1 MKKKEFNGQ
10 LKHKLRAIIP
20 KCDYLQSK
28 KFSKKEIPNKL
39 KVNLS
44 SSLKYIIRKKNS
56 KKITNSYP
64 QKNIFSKILYKN
76 LQKHNSDNE
85 KNNIIIVNN
94 LIKCKSSHFLAVFK
108 DYLIIDYV
116 EEFLRRIY
124 FLNESIQRMPK
135 LYNYYRNY
143 LTFFCKPTF
152 IDQFSNEKIKN
163 YGDLNAECFYKN
175 NIERKKH
182 INNDK
187 KILDK
192 NIVFRDRNKN
202 NEINDNNNNNELV
215 KTIFTRSI
223 KNSIDNINFEDSTI
237 NNKKGKY
244 NNDILADDVYIYNK
258 SQQDSIIKTW
268 GCDNGNLI
276 SEGNSLL
283 LMIDEIKDY
292 KNKQKI
298 TEKTISISKIMA
310 NNIKKGNSKD
320 SITKSSK
327 SNLTK
332 ISTYANA
339 SGRQYDSLE
348 KMIYSPKAKKN
359 AKFSIKRDNNRYLS
373 PKNDNRKINSPYQ
386 YQYNTNINNNT
397 IKNDKNQNSI
407 VVNINININTNQNT
421 NTINDN
427 TYKSPV
433 HGIKQ
438 KRLILSP
445 VSPMPFNLE
454 KKSIPLSTTR
464 SKGGGSDRVKASNYV
479 KITQRK
485 NDYNNLV
492 LLTNRNKK
500 KTDFSKLKTVNS
512 IDSNEAKSKQNYTYN
527 NKDMLLYGGK
537 KNNNDELYNYNK
549 YNESIINKNVYFS
562 PKNVGSK
569 FRFYNKSMK
578 ELENT
583 SDINNNK
590 KYIYQKKQN
599 TINSPLNKNS
609 KLNKKFFSYR
619 RLNNANSYSKLNL
632 V

>member
-10 LKHKLRAIIP
+10 LKHKLKAIIP

-28 KFSKKEIPNKL
+28 KISKKEVPNKL

-56 KKITNSYP
+56 KKITNPYP
-64 QKNIFSKILYKN
+64 QKNIFAKILSQN
-76 LQKHNSDNE
+76 LQKHNSDIE

-175 NIERKKH
+175 NINRKRH
-182 INNDK
+182 MNNEK

-192 NIVFRDRNKN
+192 NIIMRDRNNKN
-202 NEINDNNNNNELV
+202 NEINNNNELI
-215 KTIFTRSI
+215 KTIFTKSI
-223 KNSIDNINFEDSTI
+223 KNSIDNINIEDSTI
-237 NNKKGKY
+237 NNKKKGKN
-244 NNDILADDVYIYNK
+244 NNDIISDDMYNK
-258 SQQDSIIKTW
+258 NQQDSIINTW
-268 GCDNGNLI
+268 GCENGNLI

-283 LMIDEIKDY
+283 LMIDEIKDF
-292 KNKQKI
+292 KNRQKI

-310 NNIKKGNSKD
+310 NNIKEGKNKD
-320 SITKSSK
+320 NMSKSSK

-332 ISTYANA
+332 ISKYAIGNANA
-339 SGRQYDSLE
+339 SGKHLDSLE

-359 AKFSIKRDNNRYLS
+359 AKFSIKKDNNRYLS
-373 PKNDNRKINSPYQ
+373 PKNDNRKINSP

-407 VVNINININTNQNT
+407 VVNINININTNKNT
-421 NTINDN
+421 NTINEN
-427 TYKSPV
+427 AYKSPV

-445 VSPMPFNLE
+445 VSPIVFNLE

-464 SKGGGSDRVKASNYV
+464 NKGRDRVSASNYV

-485 NDYNNLV
+485 NDFNNLV

-500 KTDFSKLKTVNS
+500 KK
-512 IDSNEAKSKQNYTYN
+512 
-527 NKDMLLYGGK
+527 
-537 KNNNDELYNYNK
+537 
-549 YNESIINKNVYFS
+549 
-562 PKNVGSK
+562 
-569 FRFYNKSMK
+569 
-578 ELENT
+578 
-583 SDINNNK
+583 
-590 KYIYQKKQN
+590 
-599 TINSPLNKNS
+599 
-609 KLNKKFFSYR
+609 
-619 RLNNANSYSKLNL
+619 
-632 V
+632 

>member
-10 LKHKLRAIIP
+10 LKHKLKAIIP

-28 KFSKKEIPNKL
+28 KISKKEVPNKL

-56 KKITNSYP
+56 KKITNPYP
-64 QKNIFSKILYKN
+64 TKNIFAKILSQN
-76 LQKHNSDNE
+76 LQKHNSDIE
-85 KNNIIIVNN
+85 KNNIIIINN

-175 NIERKKH
+175 NINRKRH
-182 INNDK
+182 MNNEK

-192 NIVFRDRNKN
+192 NIIMRDRNNKN
-202 NEINDNNNNNELV
+202 NEINNNNELI
-215 KTIFTRSI
+215 KTIFTKSI
-223 KNSIDNINFEDSTI
+223 KNSIDNINIEDSTI
-237 NNKKGKY
+237 NNKKKGKN
-244 NNDILADDVYIYNK
+244 NNDIISDDMYNK
-258 SQQDSIIKTW
+258 NQQDSIINTW
-268 GCDNGNLI
+268 GCENGNLI

-283 LMIDEIKDY
+283 LMIDEIKDF
-292 KNKQKI
+292 KNRQKI

-310 NNIKKGNSKD
+310 NNIKEGKNKD
-320 SITKSSK
+320 NMSKSSK

-332 ISTYANA
+332 ISKYAIANANA
-339 SGRQYDSLE
+339 SGKHLDSLE

-359 AKFSIKRDNNRYLS
+359 AKFSIKKDNNRYLS
-373 PKNDNRKINSPYQ
+373 PKNDNRKINSP

-407 VVNINININTNQNT
+407 VVNINININTNKNT
-421 NTINDN
+421 NTINEN
-427 TYKSPV
+427 AYKSPV

-445 VSPMPFNLE
+445 VSPIVFNLE

-464 SKGGGSDRVKASNYV
+464 NKGRDRVSASNYV

-485 NDYNNLV
+485 NDFNNLV

-500 KTDFSKLKTVNS
+500 KTEFSKLKTVNS
-512 IDSNEAKSKQNYTYN
+512 IDSNEAKNKQNYTYN
-527 NKDMLLYGGK
+527 NKDMLLYGK
-537 KNNNDELYNYNK
+537 KNNNEELYNYNR
-549 YNESIINKNVYFS
+549 YNGSNINKNVYFS

-569 FRFYNKSMK
+569 FKFYNKSMK
-578 ELENT
+578 ELEN
-583 SDINNNK
+583 SSEINNNK

>member
-10 LKHKLRAIIP
+10 LKHKLKAIIP

-28 KFSKKEIPNKL
+28 KISKKEVPNKL

-56 KKITNSYP
+56 KKITNPYP
-64 QKNIFSKILYKN
+64 TKNIFAKILSQN
-76 LQKHNSDNE
+76 LQKHNSDIE
-85 KNNIIIVNN
+85 KNNIIIINN

-175 NIERKKH
+175 NINRKRH
-182 INNDK
+182 MNNEK

-192 NIVFRDRNKN
+192 NIIMRDRNNKN
-202 NEINDNNNNNELV
+202 NEINNNNELI
-215 KTIFTRSI
+215 KTIFTKSI
-223 KNSIDNINFEDSTI
+223 KNSIDNINIEDSTI
-237 NNKKGKY
+237 NNKKKSKN
-244 NNDILADDVYIYNK
+244 NNDIISDDMYNK
-258 SQQDSIIKTW
+258 NQQDSIINTW
-268 GCDNGNLI
+268 GCENGNLI

-283 LMIDEIKDY
+283 LMIDEIKDF
-292 KNKQKI
+292 KNRQKI

-310 NNIKKGNSKD
+310 NNIKEGKNKDNMSKG
-320 SITKSSK
+320 SK

-332 ISTYANA
+332 ISKYAIGNANA
-339 SGRQYDSLE
+339 SGKHLDSLE

-359 AKFSIKRDNNRYLS
+359 AKFSIKKDNNRYLS
-373 PKNDNRKINSPYQ
+373 PKNDNRKINSP

-407 VVNINININTNQNT
+407 VVNINININTNKNT
-421 NTINDN
+421 NTINEN
-427 TYKSPV
+427 AYKSPV

-445 VSPMPFNLE
+445 VSPIVFNLE

-464 SKGGGSDRVKASNYV
+464 NKGRDRVSASNYV

-485 NDYNNLV
+485 NDFNNLV

-500 KTDFSKLKTVNS
+500 KTEFSKLKTVNS
-512 IDSNEAKSKQNYTYN
+512 IDSNEAKNKQNYTYN
-527 NKDMLLYGGK
+527 NKDMLLYGK
-537 KNNNDELYNYNK
+537 KNNNEELYNYNR
-549 YNESIINKNVYFS
+549 YNGSNINKNVYFS

-569 FRFYNKSMK
+569 FKFYNKSMK
-578 ELENT
+578 ELEN
-583 SDINNNK
+583 SSEINNNK

>member
-10 LKHKLRAIIP
+10 LKHKLKAIIP

-28 KFSKKEIPNKL
+28 KISKKEVPNKL

-56 KKITNSYP
+56 KKITNPYP
-64 QKNIFSKILYKN
+64 TKNIFAKILSQN
-76 LQKHNSDNE
+76 LQKHNSDIE

-175 NIERKKH
+175 NINRKRH
-182 INNDK
+182 MNNEK

-192 NIVFRDRNKN
+192 NIIMRDRNNKN
-202 NEINDNNNNNELV
+202 NEINNNNELI
-215 KTIFTRSI
+215 KTIFTKSI
-223 KNSIDNINFEDSTI
+223 KNSIDNINIEDSTI
-237 NNKKGKY
+237 NNKKKGKN
-244 NNDILADDVYIYNK
+244 NNDIISDDMYNK
-258 SQQDSIIKTW
+258 NQQDSIINTW
-268 GCDNGNLI
+268 GCENGNLI

-283 LMIDEIKDY
+283 LMIDEIKDF
-292 KNKQKI
+292 KNRQKI

-310 NNIKKGNSKD
+310 NNIKEGKNKD
-320 SITKSSK
+320 NMCKSSK

-332 ISTYANA
+332 ISKYAIGNANA
-339 SGRQYDSLE
+339 SGKHLDSLE

-359 AKFSIKRDNNRYLS
+359 AKFSIKKDNNRYLS
-373 PKNDNRKINSPYQ
+373 PKNDNRKINSP

-407 VVNINININTNQNT
+407 VVNINININTNKNT
-421 NTINDN
+421 NTINEN
-427 TYKSPV
+427 AYKSPV

-445 VSPMPFNLE
+445 VSPIVFNLE

-464 SKGGGSDRVKASNYV
+464 NKGRYRVSASNYV

-485 NDYNNLV
+485 NDFNNLV

-500 KTDFSKLKTVNS
+500 KTEFSKLKTVNS
-512 IDSNEAKSKQNYTYN
+512 IDSNEAKNKQNYTYN
-527 NKDMLLYGGK
+527 NKDMLLYGK
-537 KNNNDELYNYNK
+537 KNNNEELYNYNR
-549 YNESIINKNVYFS
+549 YNGSNINKNVYFS

-569 FRFYNKSMK
+569 FKFYNKSMK
-578 ELENT
+578 ELEN
-583 SDINNNK
+583 SSEINNNK

>member
-10 LKHKLRAIIP
+10 LKHKLKAIIP

-28 KFSKKEIPNKL
+28 KISKKEVPNKL

-56 KKITNSYP
+56 KKITNPYP
-64 QKNIFSKILYKN
+64 QKSIFAKILSQN
-76 LQKHNSDNE
+76 LQKHNSDIE
-85 KNNIIIVNN
+85 KNNIIIINN

-175 NIERKKH
+175 NINRKRH
-182 INNDK
+182 MNNEK

-192 NIVFRDRNKN
+192 NIIMRDRNNKN
-202 NEINDNNNNNELV
+202 NEINNNNELI
-215 KTIFTRSI
+215 KTIFTKSI
-223 KNSIDNINFEDSTI
+223 KNSIDNINIEDSTI
-237 NNKKGKY
+237 NNKKKGKN
-244 NNDILADDVYIYNK
+244 NNDIISDDMYNK
-258 SQQDSIIKTW
+258 NQQDSIINTW
-268 GCDNGNLI
+268 GCENGNLI

-283 LMIDEIKDY
+283 LMIDEIKDF
-292 KNKQKI
+292 KNRQKI

-310 NNIKKGNSKD
+310 NNIKEGKNKD
-320 SITKSSK
+320 NMSKSSK

-332 ISTYANA
+332 ISKYAIGNANA
-339 SGRQYDSLE
+339 SGKHLDSLE

-359 AKFSIKRDNNRYLS
+359 AKFSIKKDNNRYLS
-373 PKNDNRKINSPYQ
+373 PKNDNRKINSP

-407 VVNINININTNQNT
+407 VVNINININTNKNT
-421 NTINDN
+421 NTINEN
-427 TYKSPV
+427 AYKSPV

-445 VSPMPFNLE
+445 VSPIVFNLE

-464 SKGGGSDRVKASNYV
+464 NKGRDRVSASNYV

-485 NDYNNLV
+485 NDFNNLV

-500 KTDFSKLKTVNS
+500 KTEFSKLKTVNS
-512 IDSNEAKSKQNYTYN
+512 IDSNEAKNKQNYTYN
-527 NKDMLLYGGK
+527 NKDMLLYGK
-537 KNNNDELYNYNK
+537 KNNNEELYNYNR
-549 YNESIINKNVYFS
+549 YNGSNINKNVYFS

-569 FRFYNKSMK
+569 FKFYNKSMK
-578 ELENT
+578 ELEN
-583 SDINNNK
+583 SSEINNNK

>member
-10 LKHKLRAIIP
+10 LKHKLKAIIP

-28 KFSKKEIPNKL
+28 KISKKEVPNKL

-56 KKITNSYP
+56 KKITNPYP
-64 QKNIFSKILYKN
+64 QKNIFAKILSQN
-76 LQKHNSDNE
+76 LQKHNSDIE

-175 NIERKKH
+175 NINRKRH
-182 INNDK
+182 MNNEK

-192 NIVFRDRNKN
+192 NIIMRDRNNKN
-202 NEINDNNNNNELV
+202 NEINNNNELI
-215 KTIFTRSI
+215 KTIFTKSI
-223 KNSIDNINFEDSTI
+223 KNSIDNINIEDSTI
-237 NNKKGKY
+237 NNKKKSKN
-244 NNDILADDVYIYNK
+244 NNDIISDDMYNK
-258 SQQDSIIKTW
+258 NQQDSIINTW
-268 GCDNGNLI
+268 GCENGNLI

-283 LMIDEIKDY
+283 LMIDEIKDF
-292 KNKQKI
+292 KNRQKI

-310 NNIKKGNSKD
+310 NNIKEGKNKD
-320 SITKSSK
+320 NISKSSK

-332 ISTYANA
+332 ISKYAIGNANA
-339 SGRQYDSLE
+339 SGKHLDSLE

-359 AKFSIKRDNNRYLS
+359 AQFSIKKDNNRYLS
-373 PKNDNRKINSPYQ
+373 PKNDNRKINSP

-407 VVNINININTNQNT
+407 VVNINININTNKNT
-421 NTINDN
+421 NTINEN
-427 TYKSPV
+427 AYKSPV

-445 VSPMPFNLE
+445 VSPIVFNLE

-464 SKGGGSDRVKASNYV
+464 NKGRDRVSASNYV

-485 NDYNNLV
+485 NDFNNLV

-500 KTDFSKLKTVNS
+500 KTEFSKLKTVNS
-512 IDSNEAKSKQNYTYN
+512 IDSNEAKNKQNYTYN
-527 NKDMLLYGGK
+527 NKDMLLYGK
-537 KNNNDELYNYNK
+537 KNNNEELYNYNR
-549 YNESIINKNVYFS
+549 YNGSNINKNVYFS

-569 FRFYNKSMK
+569 FKFYNKSMK
-578 ELENT
+578 ELEN
-583 SDINNNK
+583 SSEINNNK

>member
-10 LKHKLRAIIP
+10 LKHKLKAIIP

-28 KFSKKEIPNKL
+28 KISKKEVPNKL

-56 KKITNSYP
+56 KKITNPYP
-64 QKNIFSKILYKN
+64 QKNIFAKILSQN
-76 LQKHNSDNE
+76 LQKHNSDIE
-85 KNNIIIVNN
+85 KNNIIIINN

-175 NIERKKH
+175 NINRKRH
-182 INNDK
+182 MNNEK

-192 NIVFRDRNKN
+192 NIIMRDRNNKN
-202 NEINDNNNNNELV
+202 NEINNNNELI
-215 KTIFTRSI
+215 KTIFTKSI
-223 KNSIDNINFEDSTI
+223 KNSIDNINIEDSTI
-237 NNKKGKY
+237 NNKKKGKN
-244 NNDILADDVYIYNK
+244 NNDIISDDMYNK
-258 SQQDSIIKTW
+258 NQQDSIINTW
-268 GCDNGNLI
+268 GCENGNLI

-283 LMIDEIKDY
+283 LMIDEIKDF
-292 KNKQKI
+292 KNRQKI

-310 NNIKKGNSKD
+310 NNIKEGKNKD
-320 SITKSSK
+320 NMSKSSK

-332 ISTYANA
+332 ISKYAIGNANA
-339 SGRQYDSLE
+339 SGKHLDSLE

-359 AKFSIKRDNNRYLS
+359 AKFSIKKDNNRYLS
-373 PKNDNRKINSPYQ
+373 PKNDNRKINSP

-407 VVNINININTNQNT
+407 VVNINININTNKNT
-421 NTINDN
+421 NTINEN
-427 TYKSPV
+427 AYKSPV

-445 VSPMPFNLE
+445 VSPIVFNLE

-464 SKGGGSDRVKASNYV
+464 NKGRDRVSASNYV

-485 NDYNNLV
+485 NDFNNLV

-500 KTDFSKLKTVNS
+500 KTEFSKLKTVNS
-512 IDSNEAKSKQNYTYN
+512 IDSNEAKNKQNYTYN
-527 NKDMLLYGGK
+527 NKDMLLYGK
-537 KNNNDELYNYNK
+537 KNNNEELYNYNR
-549 YNESIINKNVYFS
+549 YNGSNINKNVYFS

-569 FRFYNKSMK
+569 FKFYNKSMK
-578 ELENT
+578 ELEN
-583 SDINNNK
+583 SSEINNNK

>member
-10 LKHKLRAIIP
+10 LKHKLKAIIP

-28 KFSKKEIPNKL
+28 KISKKEVPNKL

-56 KKITNSYP
+56 KKITNPYP
-64 QKNIFSKILYKN
+64 QKNIFAKILSQN
-76 LQKHNSDNE
+76 LQKHNSDIE
-85 KNNIIIVNN
+85 KNNIIIINN

-175 NIERKKH
+175 NINRKRH
-182 INNDK
+182 MNNEK

-192 NIVFRDRNKN
+192 NIIMRDRNNKN
-202 NEINDNNNNNELV
+202 NEINNNNELI
-215 KTIFTRSI
+215 KTIFTKSI
-223 KNSIDNINFEDSTI
+223 KNSIDNINIEDSTI
-237 NNKKGKY
+237 NNKKKGKN
-244 NNDILADDVYIYNK
+244 NNDIISDDMYNK
-258 SQQDSIIKTW
+258 NQQDSIINTW
-268 GCDNGNLI
+268 GCENGNLI

-283 LMIDEIKDY
+283 LMIDEIKDF
-292 KNKQKI
+292 KNRQKI

-310 NNIKKGNSKD
+310 NNIKEGKNKD
-320 SITKSSK
+320 NMSKSSK

-332 ISTYANA
+332 ISKYAIGNANA
-339 SGRQYDSLE
+339 SGKHLDSLE

-359 AKFSIKRDNNRYLS
+359 AKFSIKKDNNRYLS
-373 PKNDNRKINSPYQ
+373 PKNDNRKINSP

-407 VVNINININTNQNT
+407 VVNINININTNKNT
-421 NTINDN
+421 NTINEN
-427 TYKSPV
+427 AYKSPV

-445 VSPMPFNLE
+445 VSPIVFNLE

-464 SKGGGSDRVKASNYV
+464 NKGRDRVSASNYV

-485 NDYNNLV
+485 NDFNNLV

-500 KTDFSKLKTVNS
+500 KTEFSKLKTVNS
-512 IDSNEAKSKQNYTYN
+512 IDSNEAKNKQNYTYN
-527 NKDMLLYGGK
+527 NKDMLLYGK
-537 KNNNDELYNYNK
+537 KNNNEDLYNYNR
-549 YNESIINKNVYFS
+549 YNGSNINKNVYFS

-569 FRFYNKSMK
+569 FKFYNKSMK
-578 ELENT
+578 ELEN
-583 SDINNNK
+583 SSEINNNK

>member
-10 LKHKLRAIIP
+10 LKHKLKAIIP

-28 KFSKKEIPNKL
+28 KISKKEVPNKL

-56 KKITNSYP
+56 KKITNPYP
-64 QKNIFSKILYKN
+64 QKNIFAKILSQN
-76 LQKHNSDNE
+76 LQKHNSDIE
-85 KNNIIIVNN
+85 KNNIIIINN

-175 NIERKKH
+175 NINRKRH
-182 INNDK
+182 MNNEK

-192 NIVFRDRNKN
+192 NIIMRDRNNKN
-202 NEINDNNNNNELV
+202 NEINNNNELI
-215 KTIFTRSI
+215 KTIFTKSI
-223 KNSIDNINFEDSTI
+223 KNSIDNINIEDSTI
-237 NNKKGKY
+237 NNKKKGKN
-244 NNDILADDVYIYNK
+244 NNDIISDDMYNK
-258 SQQDSIIKTW
+258 NQQDSIINTW
-268 GCDNGNLI
+268 GCENGNLI

-283 LMIDEIKDY
+283 LMIDEIKDF
-292 KNKQKI
+292 KNRQKI

-310 NNIKKGNSKD
+310 NNIKEGKNKDNMSKG
-320 SITKSSK
+320 SK

-332 ISTYANA
+332 ISKYAIGNANA
-339 SGRQYDSLE
+339 SGKHLDSLE

-359 AKFSIKRDNNRYLS
+359 AKFSIKKDNNRYLS
-373 PKNDNRKINSPYQ
+373 PKNDNRKINSP

-407 VVNINININTNQNT
+407 VVNINININTNKNT
-421 NTINDN
+421 NTINEN
-427 TYKSPV
+427 AYKSPV

-445 VSPMPFNLE
+445 VSPIVFNLE

-464 SKGGGSDRVKASNYV
+464 NKGRDRVSASNYV

-485 NDYNNLV
+485 NDFNNLV

-500 KTDFSKLKTVNS
+500 KTEFSKLKTVNS
-512 IDSNEAKSKQNYTYN
+512 IDSNEAKNKQNYTYN
-527 NKDMLLYGGK
+527 NKDMLLYGK
-537 KNNNDELYNYNK
+537 KNNNEELYNYNR
-549 YNESIINKNVYFS
+549 YNGSNINKNVYFS

-569 FRFYNKSMK
+569 FKFYNKSMK
-578 ELENT
+578 ELEN
-583 SDINNNK
+583 SSEINNNK

>member
-10 LKHKLRAIIP
+10 LKHKLKAIIP

-28 KFSKKEIPNKL
+28 KISKKEVPNKL

-56 KKITNSYP
+56 KKITNPYP
-64 QKNIFSKILYKN
+64 TKNIFAKILSQN
-76 LQKHNSDNE
+76 LQKHNSDIE

-175 NIERKKH
+175 NINRKRH
-182 INNDK
+182 MNNEK

-192 NIVFRDRNKN
+192 NIIMRDRNNKN
-202 NEINDNNNNNELV
+202 NEINNNNELI
-215 KTIFTRSI
+215 KTIFTKSI
-223 KNSIDNINFEDSTI
+223 KNSIDNINIEDSTI
-237 NNKKGKY
+237 NNKKKGKN
-244 NNDILADDVYIYNK
+244 NNDIISDDMYNK
-258 SQQDSIIKTW
+258 NQQDSIINTW
-268 GCDNGNLI
+268 GCENGNLI

-283 LMIDEIKDY
+283 LMIDEIKDF
-292 KNKQKI
+292 KNRQKI

-310 NNIKKGNSKD
+310 NNIKEGKNKD
-320 SITKSSK
+320 NMSKSSK

-332 ISTYANA
+332 ISKYAIGNANA
-339 SGRQYDSLE
+339 SGKHLDSLE

-359 AKFSIKRDNNRYLS
+359 AKFSIKKDNNRYLS
-373 PKNDNRKINSPYQ
+373 PKNDNRKINSP

-407 VVNINININTNQNT
+407 VVNINININTNKNT
-421 NTINDN
+421 NTINEN
-427 TYKSPV
+427 AYKSPV

-445 VSPMPFNLE
+445 VSPIVFNLE

-464 SKGGGSDRVKASNYV
+464 NKGRDRVSASNYV

-485 NDYNNLV
+485 NDFNNLV

-500 KTDFSKLKTVNS
+500 KTEFSKLKTVNS
-512 IDSNEAKSKQNYTYN
+512 IDSNEAKNKQNYTYN
-527 NKDMLLYGGK
+527 NKDMLLYGK
-537 KNNNDELYNYNK
+537 KNNNEELYNYNR
-549 YNESIINKNVYFS
+549 YNGSNINKNVYFS

-569 FRFYNKSMK
+569 FKFYNKSMK
-578 ELENT
+578 ELEN
-583 SDINNNK
+583 SSEINNNK

>member
-20 KCDYLQSK
+20 KCDNLQSK
-28 KFSKKEIPNKL
+28 KLSKKEAPKQL

-56 KKITNSYP
+56 KKIIGPS
-64 QKNIFSKILYKN
+64 KNIYSIILSKN
-76 LQKHNSDNE
+76 LRKHNSDIE
-85 KNNIIIVNN
+85 KNNIIIINN

-124 FLNESIQRMPK
+124 FLNESIQRIPK
-135 LYNYYRNY
+135 LHNYYKNY

-163 YGDLNAECFYKN
+163 YGDLNAEYFYKN
-175 NIERKKH
+175 NICKKRYMNGD
-182 INNDK
+182 I

-192 NIVFRDRNKN
+192 NIIIRERNNKN
-202 NEINDNNNNNELV
+202 NEINNDNGLI

-223 KNSIDNINFEDSTI
+223 KNSIDNINIEDSI
-237 NNKKGKY
+237 INKKKVKY
-244 NNDILADDVYIYNK
+244 NNDIITDEIYNK
-258 SQQDSIIKTW
+258 NQQDSIINTL

-283 LMIDEIKDY
+283 LMINEIKDY

-298 TEKTISISKIMA
+298 TEKTISISKIIS
-310 NNIKKGNSKD
+310 NNIKKDQNKN
-320 SITKSSK
+320 IINKSSK

-332 ISTYANA
+332 LSPYISSKYL
-339 SGRQYDSLE
+339 DSLD

-359 AKFSIKRDNNRYLS
+359 AKFSIKKENNKNERYLS
-373 PKNDNRKINSPYQ
+373 PKNENRKINSPYQ
-386 YQYNTNINNNT
+386 YNKNINNNT
-397 IKNDKNQNSI
+397 IKNEKNQNSI

-421 NTINDN
+421 INEN

-433 HGIKQ
+433 HSIKQ

-445 VSPMPFNLE
+445 VSPMAFNID
-454 KKSIPLSTTR
+454 KKVLPLSSTR
-464 SKGGGSDRVKASNYV
+464 NKGRDRVKASNYV
-479 KITQRK
+479 KIVKRK

-492 LLTNRNKK
+492 LLTNRNKR

-512 IDSNEAKSKQNYTYN
+512 IDLNEVKNKQNYTYN
-527 NKDMLLYGGK
+527 NKDMFLYGK
-537 KNNNDELYNYNK
+537 KSNNEELNYK
-549 YNESIINKNVYFS
+549 YNGSNINKNAYFS
-562 PKNVGSK
+562 PKNVGNK
-569 FRFYNKSMK
+569 IKFYNKSMK

-590 KYIYQKKQN
+590 KYIYLKKQN

-609 KLNKKFFSYR
+609 KLNKNFF
-619 RLNNANSYSKLNL
+619 LTED
-632 V
+632 

>member
-10 LKHKLRAIIP
+10 LKHKLKAIIP

-28 KFSKKEIPNKL
+28 KISKKEVPNKL

-56 KKITNSYP
+56 KKITNPYP
-64 QKNIFSKILYKN
+64 TKNIFAKILSQN
-76 LQKHNSDNE
+76 LQKHNSDIE
-85 KNNIIIVNN
+85 KNNIIIINN

-175 NIERKKH
+175 NINRKRH
-182 INNDK
+182 MNNEK

-192 NIVFRDRNKN
+192 NIIMRDRNNKN
-202 NEINDNNNNNELV
+202 NEINNNNELI
-215 KTIFTRSI
+215 KTIFTKSI
-223 KNSIDNINFEDSTI
+223 KNSIDNINIEDSTI
-237 NNKKGKY
+237 NNKKKGKN
-244 NNDILADDVYIYNK
+244 NNDIISDDMYNK
-258 SQQDSIIKTW
+258 NQQDSIINTW
-268 GCDNGNLI
+268 GCENGNLI

-283 LMIDEIKDY
+283 LMIDEIKDF
-292 KNKQKI
+292 KNRQKI

-310 NNIKKGNSKD
+310 NNIKEGKNKD
-320 SITKSSK
+320 NMSKSSK

-332 ISTYANA
+332 ITKYAIGNANA
-339 SGRQYDSLE
+339 SGKHLDSLE

-359 AKFSIKRDNNRYLS
+359 AKFSIKKDNNRYLS
-373 PKNDNRKINSPYQ
+373 PKNDNRKINSP

-407 VVNINININTNQNT
+407 VVNINININTNKNT
-421 NTINDN
+421 NTINEN
-427 TYKSPV
+427 AYKSPV

-445 VSPMPFNLE
+445 VSPIVFNLE

-464 SKGGGSDRVKASNYV
+464 NKGRDRVSASNYV

-485 NDYNNLV
+485 NDFNNLV

-500 KTDFSKLKTVNS
+500 KTEFSKLKTVNS
-512 IDSNEAKSKQNYTYN
+512 IDSNEAKNKQNYTYN
-527 NKDMLLYGGK
+527 NKDMLLYGK
-537 KNNNDELYNYNK
+537 KNNNEELYNYNR
-549 YNESIINKNVYFS
+549 YNGSNINKNVYFS

-569 FRFYNKSMK
+569 FKFYNKSMK
-578 ELENT
+578 ELEN
-583 SDINNNK
+583 SSEINNNK

>member
-10 LKHKLRAIIP
+10 LKHKLKAIIP

-28 KFSKKEIPNKL
+28 KISKKEVPNKL

-56 KKITNSYP
+56 KKITNPYP
-64 QKNIFSKILYKN
+64 QKNIFAKILSQN
-76 LQKHNSDNE
+76 LQKHNSDIE

-175 NIERKKH
+175 NINRKRH
-182 INNDK
+182 MNNEK

-192 NIVFRDRNKN
+192 NIIMRDRNNKN
-202 NEINDNNNNNELV
+202 NEINNNNELI
-215 KTIFTRSI
+215 KTIFTKSI
-223 KNSIDNINFEDSTI
+223 KNSIDNINIEDSTI
-237 NNKKGKY
+237 NNKKKGKN
-244 NNDILADDVYIYNK
+244 NNDIISDDMYNK
-258 SQQDSIIKTW
+258 NQQDSIINTW
-268 GCDNGNLI
+268 GCENGNLI

-283 LMIDEIKDY
+283 LMIDEIKDF
-292 KNKQKI
+292 KNRQKI

-310 NNIKKGNSKD
+310 NNIKEGKNKD
-320 SITKSSK
+320 NMSKSSK

-332 ISTYANA
+332 ISKYAIGNANA
-339 SGRQYDSLE
+339 SGKHLDSLE

-359 AKFSIKRDNNRYLS
+359 AKFSIKKDNNRYLS
-373 PKNDNRKINSPYQ
+373 PKNDNRKINSP

-407 VVNINININTNQNT
+407 VVNINININTNKNT
-421 NTINDN
+421 NTINEN
-427 TYKSPV
+427 AYKSPV

-445 VSPMPFNLE
+445 VSPIVFNLE

-464 SKGGGSDRVKASNYV
+464 NKGRDRVSASNYV

-485 NDYNNLV
+485 NDFNNLV

-500 KTDFSKLKTVNS
+500 KTEFSKLKTVNS
-512 IDSNEAKSKQNYTYN
+512 IDSNEAKNKQNYTYN
-527 NKDMLLYGGK
+527 NKDMLLYGK
-537 KNNNDELYNYNK
+537 KNNNEELYNYNR
-549 YNESIINKNVYFS
+549 YNGSNINKNVYFS

-569 FRFYNKSMK
+569 FKFYNKSMK
-578 ELENT
+578 ELEN
-583 SDINNNK
+583 SSEINNNK

>member
-20 KCDYLQSK
+20 KCDFLQSK
-28 KFSKKEIPNKL
+28 KFSKKEVPNKL

-44 SSLKYIIRKKNS
+44 SSLKYIIRKKIS
-56 KKITNSYP
+56 KKLIYP
-64 QKNIFSKILYKN
+64 PKNIYSKILSKN
-76 LQKHNSDNE
+76 LQKHNSDIE

-152 IDQFSNEKIKN
+152 IDQFSNE
-163 YGDLNAECFYKN
+163 CFYKN
-175 NIERKKH
+175 NINRKRH
-182 INNDK
+182 MNNEK

-192 NIVFRDRNKN
+192 NIIMRDRNNKN
-202 NEINDNNNNNELV
+202 NEINNNNELI
-215 KTIFTRSI
+215 KTIFTKSI
-223 KNSIDNINFEDSTI
+223 KNSIDNINIEDSTI
-237 NNKKGKY
+237 NNKKKGKN
-244 NNDILADDVYIYNK
+244 NNDIISDDMYNK
-258 SQQDSIIKTW
+258 NQQDSIINTW
-268 GCDNGNLI
+268 GCENGNLI

-283 LMIDEIKDY
+283 LMIDEIKDF
-292 KNKQKI
+292 KNRQKI

-310 NNIKKGNSKD
+310 NNIKEGKNKD
-320 SITKSSK
+320 NMSKSSK

-332 ISTYANA
+332 ISKYAIGNANA
-339 SGRQYDSLE
+339 SGKHLDSLE

-359 AKFSIKRDNNRYLS
+359 AKFSIKKDNNRYLS
-373 PKNDNRKINSPYQ
+373 PKNDNRKINSP

-407 VVNINININTNQNT
+407 VVNINININTNKNT
-421 NTINDN
+421 NTINEN
-427 TYKSPV
+427 AYKSPV

-445 VSPMPFNLE
+445 VSPIVFNLE

-464 SKGGGSDRVKASNYV
+464 NKGRDRVSASNYV

-485 NDYNNLV
+485 NDFNNLV

-500 KTDFSKLKTVNS
+500 KTEFSKLKTVNS
-512 IDSNEAKSKQNYTYN
+512 IDSNEAKNKQNYTYN
-527 NKDMLLYGGK
+527 NKDMLLYGK
-537 KNNNDELYNYNK
+537 KNNNEELYNYNR
-549 YNESIINKNVYFS
+549 YNGSNINKNVYFS

-569 FRFYNKSMK
+569 FKFYNKSMK
-578 ELENT
+578 ELEN
-583 SDINNNK
+583 SSEINNNK

>member
-10 LKHKLRAIIP
+10 LKHKLKAIIP

-28 KFSKKEIPNKL
+28 KISKKEVPNKL

-56 KKITNSYP
+56 KKITNPYP
-64 QKNIFSKILYKN
+64 QKSIFAKILSQN
-76 LQKHNSDNE
+76 LQKHNSDIE
-85 KNNIIIVNN
+85 KNNIIIINN

-175 NIERKKH
+175 NINRKRH
-182 INNDK
+182 MNNEK

-192 NIVFRDRNKN
+192 NIIMRDRNNKN
-202 NEINDNNNNNELV
+202 NEINNNNELI
-215 KTIFTRSI
+215 KTIFTKSI
-223 KNSIDNINFEDSTI
+223 KNSIDNINIEDSTI
-237 NNKKGKY
+237 NNKKKGKN
-244 NNDILADDVYIYNK
+244 NNDIISDDMYNK
-258 SQQDSIIKTW
+258 NQQDSIINTW
-268 GCDNGNLI
+268 GCENGNLI

-283 LMIDEIKDY
+283 LMIDEIKDF
-292 KNKQKI
+292 KNRQKI

-310 NNIKKGNSKD
+310 NNIKEGKNKDNMSKG
-320 SITKSSK
+320 SK

-332 ISTYANA
+332 ISKYAIGNANA
-339 SGRQYDSLE
+339 SGKHLDSLE

-359 AKFSIKRDNNRYLS
+359 AKFSIKKDNNRYLS
-373 PKNDNRKINSPYQ
+373 PKNDNRKINSP

-407 VVNINININTNQNT
+407 VVNINININTNKNT
-421 NTINDN
+421 NTINEN
-427 TYKSPV
+427 AYKSPV

-445 VSPMPFNLE
+445 VSPIVFNLE

-464 SKGGGSDRVKASNYV
+464 NKGRDRVSASNYV

-485 NDYNNLV
+485 NDFNNLV

-500 KTDFSKLKTVNS
+500 KTEFSKLKTVNS
-512 IDSNEAKSKQNYTYN
+512 IDSNEAKNKQNYTYN
-527 NKDMLLYGGK
+527 NKDMLLYGK
-537 KNNNDELYNYNK
+537 KNNNEELYNYNR
-549 YNESIINKNVYFS
+549 YNGSNINKNVYFS

-569 FRFYNKSMK
+569 FKFYNKSMK
-578 ELENT
+578 ELEN
-583 SDINNNK
+583 SSEINNNK

>member
-10 LKHKLRAIIP
+10 LKHKLKAIIP

-28 KFSKKEIPNKL
+28 KISKKEVPNKL

-56 KKITNSYP
+56 KKITNPYP
-64 QKNIFSKILYKN
+64 QKSIFAKILSQN
-76 LQKHNSDNE
+76 LQKHNSDIE
-85 KNNIIIVNN
+85 KNNIIIINN

-175 NIERKKH
+175 NINRKRH
-182 INNDK
+182 MNNEK

-192 NIVFRDRNKN
+192 NIIMRDRNNKN
-202 NEINDNNNNNELV
+202 NEINNNNELI
-215 KTIFTRSI
+215 KTIFTKSI
-223 KNSIDNINFEDSTI
+223 KNSIDNINIEDSTI
-237 NNKKGKY
+237 NNKKKSKN
-244 NNDILADDVYIYNK
+244 NNDIISDDMYNK
-258 SQQDSIIKTW
+258 NQQDSIINTW
-268 GCDNGNLI
+268 GCENGNLI

-283 LMIDEIKDY
+283 LMIDEIKDF
-292 KNKQKI
+292 KNRQKI

-310 NNIKKGNSKD
+310 NNIKEGKNKD
-320 SITKSSK
+320 NMSKSSK

-332 ISTYANA
+332 ISKYAIGNANA
-339 SGRQYDSLE
+339 SGKHLDSLE

-359 AKFSIKRDNNRYLS
+359 AKFSIKKDNNRYLS
-373 PKNDNRKINSPYQ
+373 PKNDNRKINSP

-407 VVNINININTNQNT
+407 VVNINININTNKNT
-421 NTINDN
+421 NTINEN
-427 TYKSPV
+427 AYKSPV

-445 VSPMPFNLE
+445 VSPIVFNLE

-464 SKGGGSDRVKASNYV
+464 NKGRDRVSASNYV

-485 NDYNNLV
+485 NDFNNLV

-500 KTDFSKLKTVNS
+500 KTEFSKLKTVNS
-512 IDSNEAKSKQNYTYN
+512 IDSNEAKNKQNYTYN
-527 NKDMLLYGGK
+527 NKDMLLYGK
-537 KNNNDELYNYNK
+537 KNNNEELYNYNR
-549 YNESIINKNVYFS
+549 YNGSNINKNVYFS

-569 FRFYNKSMK
+569 FKFYNKSMK
-578 ELENT
+578 ELEN
-583 SDINNNK
+583 SSEINNNK

>member
-10 LKHKLRAIIP
+10 LKHKLKAIIP

-28 KFSKKEIPNKL
+28 KISKKEVPNKL

-56 KKITNSYP
+56 KKITNPYP
-64 QKNIFSKILYKN
+64 TKNIFAKILSQN
-76 LQKHNSDNE
+76 LQKHNSDIE

-175 NIERKKH
+175 NINRKRH
-182 INNDK
+182 MNNEK

-192 NIVFRDRNKN
+192 NIIMRDRNNKN
-202 NEINDNNNNNELV
+202 NEINNNNELI
-215 KTIFTRSI
+215 KTIFTKSI
-223 KNSIDNINFEDSTI
+223 KNSIDNINIEDSTI
-237 NNKKGKY
+237 NNKKKGKN
-244 NNDILADDVYIYNK
+244 NNDIISDDMYNK
-258 SQQDSIIKTW
+258 NQQDSIINTW
-268 GCDNGNLI
+268 GCENGNLI

-283 LMIDEIKDY
+283 LMIDEIKDF
-292 KNKQKI
+292 KNRQKI

-310 NNIKKGNSKD
+310 NNIKEGKNKDNMSKG
-320 SITKSSK
+320 SK

-332 ISTYANA
+332 ITKYAIGNANA
-339 SGRQYDSLE
+339 SGKHLDSLE

-359 AKFSIKRDNNRYLS
+359 AKFSIKKDNNRYLS
-373 PKNDNRKINSPYQ
+373 PKNDNRKINSP

-407 VVNINININTNQNT
+407 VVNINININTNKNT
-421 NTINDN
+421 NTINEN
-427 TYKSPV
+427 AYKSPV

-445 VSPMPFNLE
+445 VSPIVFNLE

-464 SKGGGSDRVKASNYV
+464 NKGRDRVSASNYV

-485 NDYNNLV
+485 NDFNNLV

-500 KTDFSKLKTVNS
+500 KTEFSKLKTVNS
-512 IDSNEAKSKQNYTYN
+512 IDSNEAKNKQNYTYN
-527 NKDMLLYGGK
+527 NKDMLLYGK
-537 KNNNDELYNYNK
+537 KNNNEELYNYNR
-549 YNESIINKNVYFS
+549 YNGSNINKNVYFS

-569 FRFYNKSMK
+569 FKFYNKSMK
-578 ELENT
+578 ELEN
-583 SDINNNK
+583 SSEINNNK

>member
-1 MKKKEFNGQ
+1 MMKKKEFNGQ

-20 KCDYLQSK
+20 KCDFLQSK
-28 KFSKKEIPNKL
+28 KFSKKEVPNKL

-44 SSLKYIIRKKNS
+44 SSLKYIIRKKIS
-56 KKITNSYP
+56 KKLIYP
-64 QKNIFSKILYKN
+64 PKNIYSKILSKN
-76 LQKHNSDNE
+76 LQKHNSDIE

-175 NIERKKH
+175 NINRKRH
-182 INNDK
+182 MNNEK

-192 NIVFRDRNKN
+192 NIIMRDRNNKN
-202 NEINDNNNNNELV
+202 NEINNNNELI
-215 KTIFTRSI
+215 KTIFTKSI
-223 KNSIDNINFEDSTI
+223 KNSIDNINIEDSTI
-237 NNKKGKY
+237 NNKKKSKN
-244 NNDILADDVYIYNK
+244 NNDIISDDMYNK
-258 SQQDSIIKTW
+258 NQQDSIINTW
-268 GCDNGNLI
+268 GCENGNLI

-283 LMIDEIKDY
+283 LMIDEIKDF
-292 KNKQKI
+292 KNRQKI

-310 NNIKKGNSKD
+310 NNIKEGKNKDNMSKG
-320 SITKSSK
+320 SK

-332 ISTYANA
+332 ISKYAIGNANA
-339 SGRQYDSLE
+339 SGKHLDSLE

-359 AKFSIKRDNNRYLS
+359 AKFSIKKDNNRYLS
-373 PKNDNRKINSPYQ
+373 PKNDNRKINSP

-407 VVNINININTNQNT
+407 VVNINININTNKNT
-421 NTINDN
+421 NTINEN
-427 TYKSPV
+427 AYKSPV

-445 VSPMPFNLE
+445 VSPIVFNLE

-464 SKGGGSDRVKASNYV
+464 NKGRDRVSASNYV

-485 NDYNNLV
+485 NDFNNLV

-500 KTDFSKLKTVNS
+500 KTEFSKLKTVNS
-512 IDSNEAKSKQNYTYN
+512 IDSNEAKNKQNYTYN
-527 NKDMLLYGGK
+527 NKDMLLYGK
-537 KNNNDELYNYNK
+537 KNNNEELYNYNR
-549 YNESIINKNVYFS
+549 YNGSNINKNVYFS

-569 FRFYNKSMK
+569 FKFYNKSMK
-578 ELENT
+578 ELEN
-583 SDINNNK
+583 SSEINNNK

>member
-10 LKHKLRAIIP
+10 LKHKLKAIIP

-28 KFSKKEIPNKL
+28 KISKKEVPNKL

-56 KKITNSYP
+56 KKITNPYP
-64 QKNIFSKILYKN
+64 QKSIFAKILSQN
-76 LQKHNSDNE
+76 LQKHNSDIE

-175 NIERKKH
+175 NINRKRH
-182 INNDK
+182 MNNEK

-192 NIVFRDRNKN
+192 NIIMRDRNNKN
-202 NEINDNNNNNELV
+202 NEINNNNELI
-215 KTIFTRSI
+215 KTIFTKSI
-223 KNSIDNINFEDSTI
+223 KNSIDNINIEDSTI
-237 NNKKGKY
+237 NNKKKGKN
-244 NNDILADDVYIYNK
+244 NNDIISDDMYNK
-258 SQQDSIIKTW
+258 NQQDSIINTW
-268 GCDNGNLI
+268 GCENGNLI

-283 LMIDEIKDY
+283 LMIDEIKDF
-292 KNKQKI
+292 KNRQKI

-310 NNIKKGNSKD
+310 NNIKEGKNKD
-320 SITKSSK
+320 NMSKSSK

-332 ISTYANA
+332 ISKYAIGNANA
-339 SGRQYDSLE
+339 SGKHLDSLE

-359 AKFSIKRDNNRYLS
+359 AKFSIKKDNNRYLS
-373 PKNDNRKINSPYQ
+373 PKNDNRKINSP

-407 VVNINININTNQNT
+407 VVNINININTNKNT
-421 NTINDN
+421 NTINEN
-427 TYKSPV
+427 AYKSPV

-445 VSPMPFNLE
+445 VSPIVFNLE

-464 SKGGGSDRVKASNYV
+464 NKGRDRVSASNYV

-485 NDYNNLV
+485 NDFNNLV

-500 KTDFSKLKTVNS
+500 KTEFSKLKTVNS
-512 IDSNEAKSKQNYTYN
+512 IDSNEAKNKQNYTYN
-527 NKDMLLYGGK
+527 NKDMLLYGK
-537 KNNNDELYNYNK
+537 KNNNEELYNYNR
-549 YNESIINKNVYFS
+549 YNGSNINKNVYFS

-569 FRFYNKSMK
+569 FKFYNKSMK
-578 ELENT
+578 ELEN
-583 SDINNNK
+583 SSEINNNK

>member
-10 LKHKLRAIIP
+10 LKHKLKAIIP

-28 KFSKKEIPNKL
+28 KISKKEVPNKL

-56 KKITNSYP
+56 KKITNPYP
-64 QKNIFSKILYKN
+64 QKNIFAKILSQN
-76 LQKHNSDNE
+76 LQKHNSDIE

-175 NIERKKH
+175 NINRKRH
-182 INNDK
+182 MNNGK

-192 NIVFRDRNKN
+192 NIIMRDRNNKN
-202 NEINDNNNNNELV
+202 NEINNNNELI
-215 KTIFTRSI
+215 KTIFTKSI
-223 KNSIDNINFEDSTI
+223 KNSIDNINIEDSTI
-237 NNKKGKY
+237 NNKKKGKN
-244 NNDILADDVYIYNK
+244 NNDIISDDMYNK
-258 SQQDSIIKTW
+258 NQQDSIINTW
-268 GCDNGNLI
+268 GCENGNLI

-283 LMIDEIKDY
+283 LMIDEIKDF
-292 KNKQKI
+292 KNRQKI

-310 NNIKKGNSKD
+310 NNIKEGKNKD
-320 SITKSSK
+320 NMSKSSK

-332 ISTYANA
+332 ISKYAIANANA
-339 SGRQYDSLE
+339 SGKHLDSLE

-359 AKFSIKRDNNRYLS
+359 AKFSIKKDNNRYLS
-373 PKNDNRKINSPYQ
+373 PKNDNRKINSP

-407 VVNINININTNQNT
+407 VVNINININTNKNT
-421 NTINDN
+421 NTINEN
-427 TYKSPV
+427 AYKSPV

-445 VSPMPFNLE
+445 VSPIVFNLE

-464 SKGGGSDRVKASNYV
+464 NKGRDRVSASNYV

-485 NDYNNLV
+485 NDFNNLV

-500 KTDFSKLKTVNS
+500 KTEFSKLKTVNS
-512 IDSNEAKSKQNYTYN
+512 IDSNEAKNKQNYTYN
-527 NKDMLLYGGK
+527 NKDMLLYGK
-537 KNNNDELYNYNK
+537 KNNNEELYNYNR
-549 YNESIINKNVYFS
+549 YNGSNINKNVYFS

-569 FRFYNKSMK
+569 FKFYNKSMK
-578 ELENT
+578 ELEN
-583 SDINNNK
+583 SSEINNNK

>member
-10 LKHKLRAIIP
+10 LKHKLKAIIP

-28 KFSKKEIPNKL
+28 KISKKEVPNKL

-56 KKITNSYP
+56 KKITNPYP
-64 QKNIFSKILYKN
+64 QKNIFAKILSQN
-76 LQKHNSDNE
+76 LQKHNSDIE

-175 NIERKKH
+175 NINRKRH
-182 INNDK
+182 MNNEK

-192 NIVFRDRNKN
+192 NIIMRDRNNKN
-202 NEINDNNNNNELV
+202 NEINNNNELI
-215 KTIFTRSI
+215 KTIFTKSI
-223 KNSIDNINFEDSTI
+223 KNSIDNINIEDSTI
-237 NNKKGKY
+237 NNKKKGKN
-244 NNDILADDVYIYNK
+244 NNDIISDDMYNK
-258 SQQDSIIKTW
+258 NQQDSIINTW
-268 GCDNGNLI
+268 GCENGNLI

-283 LMIDEIKDY
+283 LMIDEIKDF
-292 KNKQKI
+292 KNRQKI

-310 NNIKKGNSKD
+310 NNIKEGKNKD
-320 SITKSSK
+320 NMSKSSK

-332 ISTYANA
+332 ISKYAIANANA
-339 SGRQYDSLE
+339 SGKHLDSLE

-359 AKFSIKRDNNRYLS
+359 AKFSIKKDNNRYLS
-373 PKNDNRKINSPYQ
+373 PKNDNRKINSP

-407 VVNINININTNQNT
+407 VVNINININTNKNT
-421 NTINDN
+421 NTINEN
-427 TYKSPV
+427 AYKSPV

-445 VSPMPFNLE
+445 VSPIVFNLE

-464 SKGGGSDRVKASNYV
+464 NKGRDRVSASNYV

-485 NDYNNLV
+485 NDFNNLV

-500 KTDFSKLKTVNS
+500 KTEFSKLKTVNS
-512 IDSNEAKSKQNYTYN
+512 IDSNEAKNKQNYTYN
-527 NKDMLLYGGK
+527 NKDMLLYGK
-537 KNNNDELYNYNK
+537 KNNNEELYNYNR
-549 YNESIINKNVYFS
+549 YNGSNINKNVYFS

-569 FRFYNKSMK
+569 FKFYNKSMK
-578 ELENT
+578 ELEN
-583 SDINNNK
+583 SSEINNNK

>member
-1 MKKKEFNGQ
+1 MMKKKEFNGQ
-10 LKHKLRAIIP
+10 LKHKLKAIIP

-28 KFSKKEIPNKL
+28 KISKKEVPNKL

-56 KKITNSYP
+56 KKITNPYP
-64 QKNIFSKILYKN
+64 QKNIFAKILSQN
-76 LQKHNSDNE
+76 LQKHNSDIE
-85 KNNIIIVNN
+85 KNNIIIINN

-175 NIERKKH
+175 NINRKRH
-182 INNDK
+182 MNNEK

-192 NIVFRDRNKN
+192 NIIMRDRNNKN
-202 NEINDNNNNNELV
+202 NEINNNNELI
-215 KTIFTRSI
+215 KTIFTKSI
-223 KNSIDNINFEDSTI
+223 KNSIDNINIEDSTI
-237 NNKKGKY
+237 NNKKKGKN
-244 NNDILADDVYIYNK
+244 NNDIISDDMYNK
-258 SQQDSIIKTW
+258 NQQDSIINTW
-268 GCDNGNLI
+268 GCENGNLI

-283 LMIDEIKDY
+283 LMIDEIKDF
-292 KNKQKI
+292 KNRQKI

-310 NNIKKGNSKD
+310 NNIKEGKNKD
-320 SITKSSK
+320 NMSKSSK

-332 ISTYANA
+332 ISKYVIANANA
-339 SGRQYDSLE
+339 SGKHLDSLE

-359 AKFSIKRDNNRYLS
+359 AKFSIKKDNNRYLS
-373 PKNDNRKINSPYQ
+373 PKNDNRKINSP

-407 VVNINININTNQNT
+407 VVNINININTNKNT
-421 NTINDN
+421 NTINEN
-427 TYKSPV
+427 AYKSPV

-445 VSPMPFNLE
+445 VSPIVFNLE

-464 SKGGGSDRVKASNYV
+464 NKGRDRVSASNYV

-485 NDYNNLV
+485 NDFNNLV

-500 KTDFSKLKTVNS
+500 KTEFSKLKTVNS
-512 IDSNEAKSKQNYTYN
+512 IDSNEAKNKQNYTYN
-527 NKDMLLYGGK
+527 NKDMLLYGK
-537 KNNNDELYNYNK
+537 KNNNEELYNYNR
-549 YNESIINKNVYFS
+549 YNGSNINKNVYFS

-569 FRFYNKSMK
+569 FKFYNKSMK
-578 ELENT
+578 ELEN
-583 SDINNNK
+583 SSEINNNK

>member
-1 MKKKEFNGQ
+1 MMKKKEFNGQ
-10 LKHKLRAIIP
+10 LKHKLKAIIP

-28 KFSKKEIPNKL
+28 KISKKEVPNKL

-56 KKITNSYP
+56 KKITNPYP
-64 QKNIFSKILYKN
+64 QKSIFAKILSQN
-76 LQKHNSDNE
+76 LQKHNSDIE
-85 KNNIIIVNN
+85 KNNIIIINN

-175 NIERKKH
+175 NINRKRH
-182 INNDK
+182 MNNEK

-192 NIVFRDRNKN
+192 NIIMRDRNNKN
-202 NEINDNNNNNELV
+202 NEINNNNELI
-215 KTIFTRSI
+215 KTIFTKSI
-223 KNSIDNINFEDSTI
+223 KNSIDNINIEDSTI
-237 NNKKGKY
+237 NNKKKGKN
-244 NNDILADDVYIYNK
+244 NNDIISDDMYNK
-258 SQQDSIIKTW
+258 NQQDSIINTW
-268 GCDNGNLI
+268 GCENGNLI

-283 LMIDEIKDY
+283 LMIDEIKDF
-292 KNKQKI
+292 KNRQKI

-310 NNIKKGNSKD
+310 NNIKEGKNKDNMSKG
-320 SITKSSK
+320 SK

-332 ISTYANA
+332 ISKYAIGNANA
-339 SGRQYDSLE
+339 SGKHLDSLE

-359 AKFSIKRDNNRYLS
+359 AKFSIKKDNNRYLS
-373 PKNDNRKINSPYQ
+373 PKNDNRKINSP

-407 VVNINININTNQNT
+407 VVNINININTNKNT
-421 NTINDN
+421 NTINEN
-427 TYKSPV
+427 AYKSPV

-445 VSPMPFNLE
+445 VSPIVFNLE

-464 SKGGGSDRVKASNYV
+464 NKGRDRVSASNYV

-485 NDYNNLV
+485 NDFNNLV

-500 KTDFSKLKTVNS
+500 KTEFSKLKTVNS
-512 IDSNEAKSKQNYTYN
+512 IDSNEAKNKQNYTYN
-527 NKDMLLYGGK
+527 NKDMLLYGK
-537 KNNNDELYNYNK
+537 KNNNEELYNYNR
-549 YNESIINKNVYFS
+549 YNGSNINKNVYFS

-569 FRFYNKSMK
+569 FKFYNKSMK
-578 ELENT
+578 ELEN
-583 SDINNNK
+583 SSEINNNK

>member
-1 MKKKEFNGQ
+1 MMKKKEFNGQ

-20 KCDYLQSK
+20 KCDFLQSK
-28 KFSKKEIPNKL
+28 KFSKKEVPNKL

-44 SSLKYIIRKKNS
+44 SSLKYIIRKKIS
-56 KKITNSYP
+56 KKLIYP
-64 QKNIFSKILYKN
+64 PKNIYSKILSKN
-76 LQKHNSDNE
+76 LQKHNSDIE

-175 NIERKKH
+175 NINRKRH
-182 INNDK
+182 MNNDK

-192 NIVFRDRNKN
+192 NIIFKDRN
-202 NEINDNNNNNELV
+202 NEINNNNELV

-237 NNKKGKY
+237 NNNNNKKGKY
-244 NNDILADDVYIYNK
+244 NNNDKISDDINNK
-258 SQQDSIIKTW
+258 NQQDSIINSW
-268 GCDNGNLI
+268 GCENGNLI

-310 NNIKKGNSKD
+310 NNIKKGKNKD
-320 SITKSSK
+320 SMSKNIK

-332 ISTYANA
+332 ISTYTNEI
-339 SGRQYDSLE
+339 GKHLDSLE

-359 AKFSIKRDNNRYLS
+359 AKFSIKKDNNRYLS
-373 PKNDNRKINSPYQ
+373 PKNENRKINSP

-397 IKNDKNQNSI
+397 LKNGKNQNSI

-421 NTINDN
+421 INEN
-427 TYKSPV
+427 AYKSPV

-445 VSPMPFNLE
+445 VSPMEFNID
-454 KKSIPLSTTR
+454 KNSIPLSSTR
-464 SKGGGSDRVKASNYV
+464 NKGRDRVSASNYV
-479 KITQRK
+479 KITKRK
-485 NDYNNLV
+485 NDYTSLV

-500 KTDFSKLKTVNS
+500 KTDFSKLKIVSS
-512 IDSNEAKSKQNYTYN
+512 IDSNEVKNKQNYTYN
-527 NKDMLLYGGK
+527 NKDMLLYGK
-537 KNNNDELYNYNK
+537 KNNNNELYNNYNG
-549 YNESIINKNVYFS
+549 SIINKKVYFS

-569 FRFYNKSMK
+569 FKFYNKSMK

-599 TINSPLNKNS
+599 TINSPLSKNS
-609 KLNKKFFSYR
+609 KLNNKFFSYK
-619 RLNNANSYSKLNL
+619 RLKNANSYSRLNL

>member
-20 KCDYLQSK
+20 KCDYLQLK
-28 KFSKKEIPNKL
+28 KFSKKEVPNKL

-44 SSLKYIIRKKNS
+44 SSLKNIIRKKNS
-56 KKITNSYP
+56 KKLTSP
-64 QKNIFSKILYKN
+64 PKNIFSKILSKN
-76 LQKHNSDNE
+76 LQKHNSDIE
-85 KNNIIIVNN
+85 KNNKIIVNN

-124 FLNESIQRMPK
+124 YLNESIQRMPK

-143 LTFFCKPTF
+143 LNFFCKPTF
-152 IDQFSNEKIKN
+152 VDQFSNEKIKN

-175 NIERKKH
+175 NVNKKKRM
-182 INNDK
+182 NDEK

-192 NIVFRDRNKN
+192 NIVFRDRNSKN
-202 NEINDNNNNNELV
+202 NEINNNNEII

-223 KNSIDNINFEDSTI
+223 KNSIDNINIEDSTI
-237 NNKKGKY
+237 KNNKGKY
-244 NNDILADDVYIYNK
+244 NNDIIADDVYNK
-258 SQQDSIIKTW
+258 NQQDSIIW

-283 LMIDEIKDY
+283 LMINEIKDY

-310 NNIKKGNSKD
+310 NNIKKGKNNSI
-320 SITKSSK
+320 SNK

-332 ISTYANA
+332 ISTCA
-339 SGRQYDSLE
+339 SGKQIDSLE
-348 KMIYSPKAKKN
+348 KMVYSPKAKKN
-359 AKFSIKRDNNRYLS
+359 AKFSIKKGNNKNDGYLS
-373 PKNDNRKINSPYQ
+373 PKNDNRK
-386 YQYNTNINNNT
+386 YQYNSNANINNNNT

-421 NTINDN
+421 LNEKV
-427 TYKSPV
+427 YKSPI
-433 HGIKQ
+433 HNIKQ

-445 VSPMPFNLE
+445 ASPTAFNLE
-454 KKSIPLSTTR
+454 KNSIPLSSAR
-464 SKGGGSDRVKASNYV
+464 NKERDRVKDSNFV
-479 KITQRK
+479 KITKRK

-512 IDSNEAKSKQNYTYN
+512 IDSNEVKNKQNYTYN
-527 NKDMLLYGGK
+527 NKDMLLYGK
-537 KNNNDELYNYNK
+537 KNNNEELYIKCNGNT
-549 YNESIINKNVYFS
+549 INKNVYFS
-562 PKNVGSK
+562 PKNIGNK
-569 FRFYNKSMK
+569 FKFYNKSMK
-578 ELENT
+578 DLENT
-583 SDINNNK
+583 SDINNNNK
-590 KYIYQKKQN
+590 KYIYKKKQN

-609 KLNKKFFSYR
+609 KLSKKFFSYR